1 MNILLNISNLSL
13 EYNTNNGKLYILDN
27 INFNINEGEKV
38 ALVGESGSG
47 KSVLAKSILGIHDS
61 NASITSGYIKYKNQ
75 NLDNNIIKKIRGNEI
90 SMIFQSPQTSLNPI
104 RKVGI
109 QISDIIQTHENL
121 NKHDV
126 FEKALK
132 MINDVKIPD
141 AEKYYHYFPYQLS
154 GGMCQRIMIAM
165 ALSCSPQLLI
175 ADEPTTGLDVTTQAE
190 IIDLLNFLTNKNN
203 MSTLF
208 ITHDLALANQ
218 FCNRIIVMHA
228 GQIAEN
234 GLSQSLIQNPRH
246 PYTKELIS
254 TSPSQVNNLKS
265 LQHSSGTT
273 TNLFIDDH
281 KCRFYNRCFNK
292 IKNCIQDEL
301 KIKNINTE
309 HAISC
314 HNPL

>member
-1 MNILLNISNLSL
+1 
-13 EYNTNNGKLYILDN
+13 
-27 INFNINEGEKV
+27 
-38 ALVGESGSG
+38 
-47 KSVLAKSILGIHDS
+47 
-61 NASITSGYIKYKNQ
+61 
-75 NLDNNIIKKIRGNEI
+75 
-90 SMIFQSPQTSLNPI
+90 
-104 RKVGI
+104 
-109 QISDIIQTHENL
+109 
-121 NKHDV
+121 
-126 FEKALK
+126 
-132 MINDVKIPD
+132 
-141 AEKYYHYFPYQLS
+141 
-154 GGMCQRIMIAM
+154 
-165 ALSCSPQLLI
+165 
-175 ADEPTTGLDVTTQAE
+175 
-190 IIDLLNFLTNKNN
+190 

-246 PYTKELIS
+246 PYIKELIS

-309 HAISC
+309 HTISC